1 MPWISNNQIKNIL
14 LRIVTVVDAYIAALK
29 MFDRL
34 FRLLVNR
41 TDCSDCNIL
50 DAMIINQLID
60 AAGLWGRGGVDGGG
74 G

>member
-1 MPWISNNQIKNIL
+1 M
-14 LRIVTVVDAYIAALK
+14 VDAYIAALK